1 MITVGK
7 NNLNLKQIA
16 ESGQCFRWQK
26 LDKAGNKYSI
36 VANGLYLEVEQ
47 IGEYTFNFYCSE
59 QEFTNYWHD
68 YFDMGTNYAG
78 FISTAENDKGLI
90 RAASKA
96 GNGIRILRQQTWEM
110 LITFLTAQN
119 LNIDRVTLL
128 IERLCNEYGS
138 LRTAE
143 NGAEYRVFPT
153 AEQLAQVKPEELR
166 LLGFGY
172 RDKQIINAAK
182 IAACKAVDIE
192 RLRAVDHDTAKL
204 VLTNI
209 FGVGEKVAECICLFG
224 LHKLESYPVD
234 TWVKKIEAYLGSGY
248 VQNRYP
254 AYGGVMQQYLF
265 AYVRRYGLPESEV
278 ENGNI

>member
-1 MITVGK
+1 
-7 NNLNLKQIA
+7 
-16 ESGQCFRWQK
+16 
-26 LDKAGNKYSI
+26 
-36 VANGLYLEVEQ
+36 
-47 IGEYTFNFYCSE
+47 
-59 QEFTNYWHD
+59 
-68 YFDMGTNYAG
+68 MGTNYAR
-78 FISTAENDKGLI
+78 FISAAINDKELI
-90 RAASKA
+90 KAASKA
-96 GNGIRILRQQTWEM
+96 GSGIRILRQQTWEM

-138 LRTAE
+138 LRTTE

-166 LLGFGY
+166 RLGFGY

-182 IAACKAVDIE
+182 IVACKAVDIE
-192 RLRAVDHDTAKL
+192 RLRAADHDTAKL

-234 TWVKKIEAYLGSGY
+234 TWVKKIEAYLGGGY
-248 VQNRYP
+248 IQSRYP
-254 AYGGVMQQYLF
+254 ECAGIVQQYLF
-265 AYVRRYGLPESEV
+265 AYVRRFGLPESEE